1 MDWNLELLL
10 AGRLIFAAVLGG
22 IIGWERENLDRDA
35 GVRTYMAV
43 AVGSCAFSIISQYV
57 TGDPS
62 RIAAQVVTGMGF
74 IGAGVILQVRG
85 RVQGLTTAATLWAT
99 AAVGMAAAFG
109 MYMLAG
115 LCAVIIYGTLSLQ
128 QLPGWTRWVKR
139 RRLKRA
145 TKAQE
150 AQEASREPYEDG
162 QKN

>member
-10 AGRLIFAAVLGG
+10 AGRIIFAAVLGG
-22 IIGWERENLDRDA
+22 IIGWERENRDRDA

-43 AVGSCAFSIISQYV
+43 AVGSCAFSIVSQYV

-74 IGAGVILQVRG
+74 IGAGVILQIRG

-109 MYMLAG
+109 MYILAG
-115 LCAVIIYGTLSLQ
+115 LCAAIIYGTLSLQ
-128 QLPGWTRWVKR
+128 TLPGWARWVKKKPR
-139 RRLKRA
+139 VIKQPADDDTRPVKHG
-145 TKAQE
+145 
-150 AQEASREPYEDG
+150 D
-162 QKN
+162 